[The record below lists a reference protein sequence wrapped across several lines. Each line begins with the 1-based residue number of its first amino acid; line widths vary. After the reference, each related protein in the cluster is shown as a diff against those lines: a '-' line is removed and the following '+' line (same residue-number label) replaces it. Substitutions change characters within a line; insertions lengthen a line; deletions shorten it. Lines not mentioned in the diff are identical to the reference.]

1 MHREVVEIL
10 DDNGGRTYYFDF
22 YGSYTFG
29 IGVNPPRDLTVQEF
43 EANIEQEGDMEAQFP
58 VLCGHRPPPARFDYF
73 VASGTAGKI
82 MDYISFTLN
91 TTTGPCRNGKA
102 T

>member
-29 IGVNPPRDLTVQEF
+29 IGVYQPTDLTVQEF
-43 EANIEQEGDMEAQFP
+43 EANIEGEGDMEAQFP
-58 VLCGHRPPPARFDYF
+58 VLCR
-73 VASGTAGKI
+73 V
-82 MDYISFTLN
+82 
-91 TTTGPCRNGKA
+91 
-102 T
+102 